1 MGGRIARTKDI
12 VITQISARNARLLRR
27 VATKKMRFPCKDRIM
42 KRTKDQTLA
51 NICPDHDLSMT
62 SR

>member
-1 MGGRIARTKDI
+1 LPGLKLLSIPESLREM
-12 VITQISARNARLLRR
+12 RLLRR
-27 VATKKMRFPCKDRIM
+27 YEAKKMRFPCKDRIM